1 MRRTMKGG
9 GIFAVTGSDIT
20 KALSAFMKSPRFDS
34 ALHATLKDYCE
45 RKLRFEFSNN
55 TVLKEPCRLYAYI
68 DDKLKLYTI
77 IETELDEVIENDN
90 TPAEVNVLVQKI
102 EALRVIYSIPIQ
114 GGVVYPFAYLIDS
127 KLKNSLIFQHE
138 DEPPQSEYYDGLLEI
153 MNKIKAPYYLMD
165 IKSCKAL
172 YEKNRAP
179 IKQSQGSKNFDKSFS
194 NLAGVLGMS
203 LSGAKPLSVGL
214 AELRLSNSLS
224 RPRRG

>member
-1 MRRTMKGG
+1 MKMKMKGG
-9 GIFAVTGSDIT
+9 GIFAVTGSD
-20 KALSAFMKSPRFDS
+20 LVSAMRKFMASPTFDS
-34 ALHATLKDYCE
+34 ALHATLKNYCE

-55 TVLKEPCRLYAYI
+55 TVLEEPCRLYAYI

-102 EALRVIYSIPIQ
+102 EALRVIYSVPIQ

-165 IKSCKAL
+165 IKGCSKVYKEL
-172 YEKNRAP
+172 KDKKIETEKFFN
-179 IKQSQGSKNFDKSFS
+179 QLS
-194 NLAGVLGMS
+194 NNLERPAHQLGMYV
-203 LSGAKPLSVGL
+203 SGAKSGRAIL
-214 AELRLSNSLS
+214 AEEQLRSSLN
-224 RPRRG
+224 RRR